1 MKPAKLIQTSAM
13 VIIALLAWIGLALQL
28 YLVVQ
33 NAMANNISLATEL
46 LRYFSYFTILTNL
59 LVAVCLTSLL
69 VKPASRWGRFFARP
83 AVQTAI
89 TLYIGVV
96 GMVYIVALRHVWNPT
111 GFQLVADRMLHY
123 MVPVLFVFY
132 WAFFVSKDSLQW
144 QHPLWWL
151 IYPAIYLVYVLIR
164 GALMN
169 VYPYHF
175 IDKTQLSWPEMM
187 LSIGILMAVF
197 AGLGFLMVGINRL
210 FRTNSAL

>member
-1 MKPAKLIQTSAM
+1 MKPAIFIRASAM
-13 VIIALLAWIGLALQL
+13 VIIALLALTGLSLQL

-59 LVAVCLTSLL
+59 LVAVCVTSLL
-69 VKPASRWGRFFARP
+69 LRPVSRPGRFFSKP
-83 AVQTAI
+83 AVQAAI

-96 GMVYIVALRHVWNPT
+96 GIVYIVALRHVWNPT
-111 GFQLVADRMLHY
+111 GLQSVADRMLHY
-123 MVPVLFVFY
+123 MVPVLFVMY
-132 WAFFVSKDSLQW
+132 WAFFVPKESLQW

-151 IYPAIYLVYVLIR
+151 LYPAIYLVYVLIR
-164 GALMN
+164 GALVD

-187 LSIGILMAVF
+187 LSIGVLLAVF

-210 FRTNSAL
+210 FKPNAAL